1 MTPMPAT
8 QSLDMFFLETRCKI
22 LEIAAALD
30 RLDRGAG
37 SVADDPRMARIRQA
51 LQTLMR
57 AEDGRAEE
65 VQRIFSLP
73 YDPAWPKPQPK

>member
-1 MTPMPAT
+1 
-8 QSLDMFFLETRCKI
+8 MFFLETRCKI